1 MAYQVFISF
10 KRNAL
15 DGSGKTRDY
24 ELAADLHKA
33 LKARGIETFF
43 SEKDLSTSKFRDE
56 IDTAL
61 EEARILVVVGTSRAH
76 LESENVKYEWR
87 AFHEDMLNGIK
98 PNGQLYTYLEGMP
111 QTHLPLALRHY
122 QSFLSNQKEL
132 LVHFIM
138 ENLGIQDV
146 PSHPQPTQDTT
157 AKPAPQPAPQPQ
169 PPVLPMEP
177 KPVPVTQPVHQP
189 QPVSYPS
196 PVSYSTRPIQN
207 ISQPVSQPAAR
218 KSVQSTPLI
227 VTVAVVLV
235 IAMVSGIWAISHSN
249 SNPASDLTSSSTSD
263 STDDSTE
270 SVKSLSEL
278 GSVSVG
284 DHFTF
289 GNYPQGEDGEE
300 QPIEWRVLAVESGKA
315 LVISEKLLDYVPY
328 NREYTDVTWETCTLR
343 TWMNNGF
350 LNNAFNSD
358 EQAKLVTITNQ
369 NPNNP
374 TYGTEGGNATQDRIF
389 ALSIDEAKKYF
400 SSDSDRKAY
409 TTDYTHKKEYDH
421 DDRSEWWWLRSPGSY
436 GRYAA
441 NVHSG
446 GSVSQHGS
454 NVKVSDVAVRPA
466 FWLNL

>member
-24 ELAADLHKA
+24 ELAADLHKT

-98 PNGQLYTYLEGMP
+98 PNGQIYTYLEGMP

-157 AKPAPQPAPQPQ
+157 AKPAPQPAPQP
-169 PPVLPMEP
+169 
-177 KPVPVTQPVHQP
+177 
-189 QPVSYPS
+189 VSYPS

-249 SNPASDLTSSSTSD
+249 
-263 STDDSTE
+263 DDSTE

-421 DDRSEWWWLRSPGSY
+421 DDRSEWWWLRSPGRSSN
-436 GRYAA
+436 YAA
-441 NVHSG
+441 VVFGSGNVDQN
-446 GSVSQHGS
+446 GSYV
-454 NVKVSDVAVRPA
+454 NLNNVAVRPA

>member
-1 MAYQVFISF
+1 MIEGMAYQVFISF

-24 ELAADLHKA
+24 ELAADLHKT

-98 PNGQLYTYLEGMP
+98 PNGQIYTYLEGMP

-157 AKPAPQPAPQPQ
+157 AKPAPQPAPQP
-169 PPVLPMEP
+169 
-177 KPVPVTQPVHQP
+177 
-189 QPVSYPS
+189 VSYPS

-249 SNPASDLTSSSTSD
+249 
-263 STDDSTE
+263 DDSTE

-421 DDRSEWWWLRSPGSY
+421 DDRSEWWWLRSPGRSSN
-436 GRYAA
+436 YAA
-441 NVHSG
+441 VVFGSGNVDQN
-446 GSVSQHGS
+446 GSYV
-454 NVKVSDVAVRPA
+454 NLNNVAVRPA